1 MVVLEREK
9 RLLRLGKCSR
19 YSLLCYVL
27 QVCRK
32 PKSMAEIYWKR
43 PNAFTYRL
51 LKSLTVIAVEHKLI
65 EKKNGKFLTTEKG
78 KEFIEKFNGLLELLE
93 K

>member
-1 MVVLEREK
+1 MAVLEREK
-9 RLLRLGKCSR
+9 KLLRIHKCSR

-51 LKSLTVIAVEHKLI
+51 LKGLIALATEHGLTERRD
-65 EKKNGKFLTTEKG
+65 GKFLTTSKG
-78 KEFIEKFNGLLELLE
+78 EEYIKRFKGLLDLLGV
-93 K
+93 